1 MASSSQLPR
10 IYGDR
15 SNDLLES
22 DFSKTSFKV
31 QDFVAALSEKLVV
44 NSTED
49 TGREPLACSDCQAIV
64 ADDSD
69 IQPSTQSHSSE
80 PLREPLT
87 G

>member
-49 TGREPLACSDCQAIV
+49 TGREPLACSDCQAMLLTTLIY
-64 ADDSD
+64 S
-69 IQPSTQSHSSE
+69 
-80 PLREPLT
+80 LRPKAIHQNL
-87 G
+87 